1 MVKYII
7 KRILMMIPVL
17 FGVSV
22 LVFAIQAFTPGDPA
36 DIALG
41 AEATEEAKAEW
52 RDKYNLNDPIIVQYG
67 KYMYKLLVKGDFG
80 TSYRTGTSV
89 NDDLKRAVPISLGI
103 AFWATLIA
111 TAIGVPLG
119 IASAKYRGKFIDAL
133 CRIISIIG
141 ISLPIFW
148 FAFLAILYFSVKL
161 RWFPVS
167 GLTTPKHWVLPVVV
181 CGILS
186 SASIMR
192 ITRSSVL
199 DAISQDFVRTAKA
212 KGQTDHVIMRHHILE
227 NAMINISNA
236 IGNQF
241 ANNLGGTAV
250 IEACFAITG
259 LGNLM
264 VTAIN
269 NRDFTCLRAGVLV
282 VALAVSVINLVVDL
296 SYCLIDPRVKGQ
308 YASES
313 KMRKKGAAN
322 NG

>member
-1 MVKYII
+1 MLRYII

-17 FGVSV
+17 LGVSI

-41 AEATEEAKAEW
+41 AEATEEAKEAW
-52 RDKYNLNDPIIVQYG
+52 RDKYHLNDHIVVQYG
-67 KYMYKLLVKGDFG
+67 KYMYGLIFKGDFG

-89 NDDLKRAVPISLGI
+89 NEDIKRALPISLGI
-103 AFWATLIA
+103 AMWATIIA

-119 IASAKYRGKFIDAL
+119 IASAKYRGKWIDAL

-148 FAFLAILYFSVKL
+148 FAFIAILFFAVRL
-161 RWFPVS
+161 RWLPVS
-167 GLTTPKHWVLPVVV
+167 GLTTPRHWIMPVVV

-199 DAISQDFVRTAKA
+199 DAISQDFVRTARA
-212 KGQTDHVIMRHHILE
+212 KGQTDGVIMRHHVLK

-236 IGNQF
+236 IGTQF
-241 ANNLGGTAV
+241 GNNLGGTAV

-264 VTAIN
+264 VSAIN
-269 NRDFTCLRAGVLV
+269 NRDFTSLRAGVLV
-282 VALAVSVINLVVDL
+282 VALAVSIINLIVDL
-296 SYCLIDPRVKGQ
+296 SYCVIDPRVKAQYKVGSKKRRGQ
-308 YASES
+308 
-313 KMRKKGAAN
+313 K
-322 NG
+322 NGQ